1 MKIRQML
8 LLSTL
13 LVAAGCAKDFPG
25 GVTGLGESG
34 MIPLNI
40 EGRISRTATKATAE
54 SFVDKDAIGLFA
66 VNYSEGN
73 TVPGTLAVEGN
84 QADNAKYVFDA
95 DNHKWAPVKPVYY
108 KDINTHVDLY
118 VYYPYQASFT
128 SVTEGGFEVC
138 KDQSTEASATS
149 LSGYEA
155 SDLLWGKAVNVTPS
169 ESSVS
174 ISLRHRLAAVKV
186 TLVEADN
193 SGFGDGE
200 FESLEKSILLTGT
213 TRKAQFD
220 YSTGQVTSVGTAQ
233 LDGIVMCPQG
243 DGSWRAIAIPQTV
256 AASTQL
262 FAITVNGVSYR
273 FSQTSAVTYQSGKQ
287 TDFTITV
294 SKKSPSG
301 EYEFALTDVQI
312 NDWTED
318 KNTHGGEARQYFV
331 VNVTEPGTL
340 GKTIKAMGKNPDK
353 IRNLKVV
360 GNVRDD
366 DFYFMRD
373 SMAILEAVNMKE
385 SVIAAPNPN
394 RQKDYYYSTENV
406 SSDEYKR
413 IFQAF
418 GEPDE
423 IKGSA
428 AFWYTNRRNSIPPYA
443 FYRKETLTYFCFPE
457 EIDHIDQNAFNGSR
471 LSGALVI
478 PDRVTYL
485 GAEAF
490 EGTNIS
496 SVCFPSNLVMITRS
510 TFKDCTSLSGSLD
523 LSNQLL
529 FIGENAFE
537 SCNFSGELHLPDNLE
552 FIGAGAFTR
561 AGNFVGNLK
570 IPDKITALYSYT
582 FYNCGFSGTLDLN
595 NVINLANA
603 YSCFDFCEFSRE
615 LIIPEGV
622 TSIAD
627 NCFYAS
633 YGSGGFSSVKFS
645 STLKEIGASAFNAQT
660 RMCCDITFPEGF
672 LVIKEG
678 AFENCRSITGIKLP
692 STTQTIQKEAFRNC
706 FNVSRIVCNAIE
718 PPTVLDYAFDGIAK
732 DNFTVE
738 VPAQS
743 VKKYQ
748 ADPVWGEFKRIAAHY
763 DFSLSRD
770 KMRALNGE
778 MTRTFTLRAP
788 AGFSWSIESKPDWV
802 TVSQESGTG
811 KADIT
816 VTVSAMERTDEQ
828 FEVNEGTYNYPDY
841 KQYKGRSGEIVF
853 KLDDKDYS
861 CSLEVEQYD
870 YDYADGYVKTHHEAT
885 QGNGIDIIFIGEG
898 YDARDIASGT
908 FVSNADEAY
917 NAFFDLEPYKTY
929 KDYFNVYSVMS
940 MSDESGIG
948 TVNTIRN
955 TKFGTYFTQN
965 RIMIPDA
972 EPMFEWAKKAD
983 NGVDFTKALVV
994 NLMNTSTYEGVC
1006 AMYGDGSAIAFC
1018 PVSRDAYPYD
1028 FRGIVQHEAGG
1039 HGFGKLGDEYIYH
1052 NAFIQTCTCICC
1064 DHGEVFNAMK
1074 EKGWY
1079 RNLSMSGDANQVPWA
1094 HLIYHSKYSDYVDMY
1109 EGGYMHSRG
1118 VYRSEA
1124 TSCMNNNIPYYS
1136 AISRQA
1142 IVERIMEIAGE
1153 EFTLEDFYSN
1163 DSDAFG
1169 SQTKAGFAMPFD
1181 RTFGIDP
1188 KWSRGSEKGSVV
1200 YMGEHP
1206 DYSKIK

>member
-1 MKIRQML
+1 MKQKYLSLVVCAAML
-8 LLSTL
+8 F
-13 LVAAGCAKDFPG
+13 AGCAKDQVLTPEG
-25 GVTGLGESG
+25 YDADLIPIGISG
-34 MIPLNI
+34 AINQQ
-40 EGRISRTATKATAE
+40 ATKANAQG
-54 SFVDKDAIGLFA
+54 FVNKDAVGLFA
-66 VNYSEGN
+66 VNYLEGN
-73 TVPGTLAVEGN
+73 TVAGTLVPEGN
-84 QADNAKYVFDA
+84 QADNVKYIFDET
-95 DNHKWAPVKPVYY
+95 NFKWNPVRAVYY
-108 KDINTHVDLY
+108 KDINTHADLY
-118 VYYPYQASFT
+118 LYYPYQASI
-128 SVTEGGFEVC
+128 SDVNAAGFEVK
-138 KDQSTEASATS
+138 KDQSAAATASE

-155 SDLLWGKAVNVTPS
+155 SDFLWGKGEDITPS
-169 ESSVS
+169 QSAVS
-174 ISLRHRLAAVKV
+174 ITLSHKLAAVQV
-186 TLVEADN
+186 ALAEGT
-193 SGFGDGE
+193 GFEDGE
-200 FESLEKSILLTGT
+200 FESLEKSVILTGT
-213 TRKAQFD
+213 TRKATID
-220 YSTGQVTSVGTAQ
+220 YATGNVTAVGNPQ

-262 FAITVNGVSYR
+262 FAITVNGVSYK
-273 FSQTSAVTYQSGKQ
+273 FSQASAVTYQSGKQ

-312 NDWTED
+312 SDWTED

-331 VNVTEPGTL
+331 VNVAEPGTL

-385 SVIAAPNPN
+385 SVVAAPKYQTAIVEYN
-394 RQKDYYYSTENV
+394 QGTESDYYKLLCKTLGVPDYVTSYTSYWYDKGNTIPTE
-406 SSDEYKR
+406 
-413 IFQAF
+413 AF
-418 GEPDE
+418 
-423 IKGSA
+423 KGKTTLCYFS
-428 AFWYTNRRNSIPPYA
+428 FPETVTLIGDYA
-443 FYRKETLTYFCFPE
+443 FTDSK
-457 EIDHIDQNAFNGSR
+457 
-471 LSGALVI
+471 LSGALII
-478 PDRVTYL
+478 PDGVKFV
-485 GAEAF
+485 GN
-490 EGTNIS
+490 EGFGRTNIG
-496 SVCFPSNLVMITRS
+496 SVSFPSGLSFLDEGAFVGCS
-510 TFKDCTSLSGSLD
+510 SLSGTLNLPHD
-523 LSNQLL
+523 LLC
-529 FIGENAFE
+529 IGSCAFLA
-537 SCNFSGELHLPDNLE
+537 CNFTGELHLPDNLE
-552 FIGAGAFTR
+552 YIGSSAFSDAGH
-561 AGNFVGNLK
+561 FVGSLK
-570 IPDKITALYSYT
+570 IPDKVTKLEGTT
-582 FYNCGFSGTLDLN
+582 FYSINKDPFNGILDLN
-595 NVINLANA
+595 NVINFNP
-603 YSCFDFCEFSRE
+603 YGSEFGNCVFTGE
-615 LIIPEGV
+615 LVIPEYTV
-622 TSIAD
+622 SIPAR
-627 NCFYAS
+627 S
-633 YGSGGFSSVKFS
+633 FSHNHNTSVKFP
-645 STLKEIGASAFNAQT
+645 STLKEIGNGAFQWQRQLN
-660 RMCCDITFPEGF
+660 CDIVLPEGF
-672 LVIKEG
+672 QVVGEY
-678 AFENCRSITGIKLP
+678 AFEDCSQITGIIFP
-692 STTQTIQKEAFRNC
+692 STTQTIQRYAFQSC
-706 FNVSRIVCNAIE
+706 YNVSRIVCNAVE
-718 PPTVLDYAFDGIAK
+718 PPTVMSGAFDGIAK

-763 DFSLSRD
+763 DFSLSRE

-788 AGFSWSIESKPDWV
+788 AGFNWSIESKPDWV

-811 KADIT
+811 KVDIT
-816 VTVSAMERTDEQ
+816 VTVSEMARTSDQ
-828 FEVNEGTYNYPDY
+828 FEVNEGTYNSPRY

-853 KLDDKDYS
+853 SLDEKDYT
-861 CSLEVEQYD
+861 CTLEVEQYD
-870 YDYADGYVKTHHEAT
+870 YDYADGYVRTHQDAT

-929 KDYFNVYSVMS
+929 KEYFNVYSVMS

-948 TVNTIRN
+948 TVNTIRD

-965 RIMIPDA
+965 RIKIPDA

-983 NGVDFTKALVV
+983 NGVDFTKALVI
-994 NLMNTSTYEGVC
+994 NLMNTSTYEGIT

-1052 NAFIQTCTCICC
+1052 NAFIQTCICTDGC
-1064 DHGEVFNAMK
+1064 DHGLVFNEMK

-1153 EFTLEDFYSN
+1153 EFTLEKFYSN

-1181 RTFGIDP
+1181 RTFGVDP